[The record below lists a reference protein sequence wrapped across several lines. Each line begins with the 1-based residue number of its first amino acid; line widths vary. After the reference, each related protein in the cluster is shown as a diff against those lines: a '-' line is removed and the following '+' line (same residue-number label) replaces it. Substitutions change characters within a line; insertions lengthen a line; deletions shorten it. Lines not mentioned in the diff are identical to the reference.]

1 MKVLLSMPRR
11 NKHEWCN
18 VYDPVQSFS
27 QKTCLFINCVFTLL
41 CTMWASV
48 LTTKIPSLANSHIN
62 VFFFPRR
69 LSVLPPHK
77 CHSHPCQLEL
87 FQYDLL
93 CRHNIRFY
101 WQNPDVSGLRH
112 ICVPSHTIWETLLW
126 MHEKVMRISYLP
138 LLNTHEDVM
147 IYKCMPISST
157 EGTIIS

>member
-1 MKVLLSMPRR
+1 MVQCLWSRAKFLSEDMF
-11 NKHEWCN
+11 
-18 VYDPVQSFS
+18 VYQLCLYLALHHVSFS
-27 QKTCLFINCVFTLL
+27 SHYKDPQSWQL
-41 CTMWASV
+41 
-48 LTTKIPSLANSHIN
+48 SLKCIFS
-62 VFFFPRR
+62 PRR

-147 IYKCMPISST
+147 IYKCMLISST